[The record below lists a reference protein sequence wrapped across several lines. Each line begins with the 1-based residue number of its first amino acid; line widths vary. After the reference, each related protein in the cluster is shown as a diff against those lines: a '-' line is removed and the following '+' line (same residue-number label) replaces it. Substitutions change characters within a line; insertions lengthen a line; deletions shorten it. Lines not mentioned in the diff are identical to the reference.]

1 MNKET
6 FHATIKMITGEEVL
20 AQVMPNDSETGM
32 FFVLQNPIVIDEKTT
47 IDPEKKM
54 AVSGLIPKKWM
65 NFATDDMTVINM
77 NHVVSISELDKF
89 GIEFYNTALLAAR
102 LTSPI
107 KRQIK
112 TKDNIGYLGTIEEF
126 RKGLLDTYNNSPDVP
141 NNESQS

>member
-20 AQVMPNDSETGM
+20 AQVMPNDSEAGM

-141 NNESQS
+141 NTES